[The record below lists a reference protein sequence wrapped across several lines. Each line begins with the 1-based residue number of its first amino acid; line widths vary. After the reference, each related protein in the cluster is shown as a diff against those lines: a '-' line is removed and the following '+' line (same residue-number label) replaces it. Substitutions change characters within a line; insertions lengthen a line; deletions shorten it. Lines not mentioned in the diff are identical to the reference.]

1 MVKIDYNLFQQLVLR
16 TELQT
21 TDHEENL
28 NNVEIVGQVAGLPVK
43 FLIDSGAEVNTVDR
57 ETFDKLK
64 NGTYSKDALISISL
78 GSDKPLKAYASH
90 DEIAVIATFVAN
102 LFISDDRPQFMEK
115 FYAVENGRPLLGRST
130 AIRYSVL
137 KVGLNVQIVTADNP
151 DANFGNFPGEM
162 CSIARSD
169 EFPKFNVPPV
179 ELSYDKNLPPSRNV
193 FTSIPPAFKEET
205 ERRIKELLRTG
216 IIEEVK
222 EGMDK
227 SYCSSLL
234 VVPKGKNDIRLVVD
248 LRGPNKNI
256 IRTPFRMPTL
266 EEILADLDGAAW
278 FSTIDLTSA
287 FFHVVLH
294 DNSRHLTNFFAG
306 NATYRFKRL
315 PFGLCNA
322 PDIFQEILQTIVLVD
337 CKGVCNYLD
346 DILVHGKTKEE
357 HDANLNA
364 VLRRL
369 HEHGVSLNQ
378 DKCVLGK
385 QSVKFL
391 GFSLSHD
398 GLRIEEDKMKAIR
411 NFRRPES
418 QSEVKSFLG
427 LMNFTERFI
436 YQRAEK
442 TEHLRNLA
450 KAERFH
456 WGQNEED
463 EFVFL
468 KSEALKTIT
477 KLGFFRYKDET
488 ELYVDASPIGLGAVL
503 IQYNEAKLPRIIG
516 CASKALSETERR
528 YPQTQ
533 REALAMVWG
542 IERFSFYLLN
552 KSFTVKTDSEANQFI
567 FGNGCR
573 TGKRAISRAEA
584 WALRLQSYDFKVKC
598 VPGDN
603 DRFYY
608 LNCLLLYIAKFYQL
622 YNVR

>member
-1 MVKIDYNLFQQLVLR
+1 MI
-16 TELQT
+16 LQT
-21 TDHEENL
+21 SDFEKKVNE
-28 NNVEIVGQVAGLPVK
+28 VEIVGKVAGLPVI

-57 ETFDKLK
+57 DTYDRLR
-64 NGTYSKDALISISL
+64 NGGCPENVLIWISL
-78 GSDKPLKAYASH
+78 GSDKPLRAYASQGQ
-90 DEIAVIATFVAN
+90 IAVIATFVAN
-102 LFISDDRPQFMEK
+102 LFISDDRPHFMEK
-115 FYAVENGRPLLGRST
+115 FYAVENGRSLLGRNT

-137 KVGLNVQIVTADNP
+137 QIGLNVPISSSETMNISSKIY
-151 DANFGNFPGEM
+151 PGELF
-162 CSIARSD
+162 SITSTG
-169 EFPKFNVPPV
+169 EFPKFNVAPV
-179 ELSYDKNLPPSRNV
+179 ELSYDKTLPPSRNV

-216 IIEEVK
+216 IIEQVV

-227 SYCSSLL
+227 SFCSSLL

-266 EEILADLDGAAW
+266 EEILANLDGATW

-322 PDIFQEILQTIVLVD
+322 PDIFQEILQTIILAD

-346 DILVHGKTKEE
+346 DILVHGKSKEE
-357 HDANLNA
+357 HDANLKA
-364 VLRRL
+364 VLCRL
-369 HEHGVSLNQ
+369 SEHGVSLNQ
-378 DKCVLGK
+378 QKCVLGK

-411 NFRRPES
+411 DFRRPES
-418 QSEVKSFLG
+418 QTEVKSFLG

-436 YQRAEK
+436 HQRAEK
-442 TEHLRNLA
+442 TEYLRNLA
-450 KAERFH
+450 KSERFY

-463 EFVFL
+463 EFAFL
-468 KSEALKTIT
+468 KSDALRKIS
-477 KLGFFRYKDET
+477 KLGYFRYKDET

-503 IQYNEAKLPRIIG
+503 IQYNDAKVPRIIG
-516 CASKALSETERR
+516 CASKTLSDTERK

-542 IERFSFYLLN
+542 VERFSFYLLN
-552 KSFTVKTDSEANQFI
+552 KSFIVRTDSEANKFI
-567 FGNGCR
+567 FGDGCR
-573 TGKRAISRAEA
+573 TGKRAITRAEA

-598 VPGDN
+598 VPGDKDLITTLFDNLAHAN
-603 DRFYY
+603 DD
-608 LNCLLLYIAKFYQL
+608 
-622 YNVR
+622 